1 MNDWSGLWLAIM
13 AMSLL
18 TMAVVQ
24 VGLILVVIRLARQV
38 ATMLDEMRREVRPI
52 IDKLSRLTDDAQ
64 RATATVTAQVERLD
78 ALFTTT
84 AARVDEIMNVV
95 QTLFAGPVRQ
105 GAAILAILR
114 AVGSAFQRRQSNR
127 EHARRDEEDPLF
139 VG

>member
-1 MNDWSGLWLAIM
+1 VNDWSGLWLAIM
-13 AMSLL
+13 AVSLL

-52 IDKLSRLTDDAQ
+52 IDKLTRLTEDAQ
-64 RATATVTAQVERLD
+64 RATATVSAQVERLD
-78 ALFTTT
+78 EVFTTT
-84 AARVDEIMNVV
+84 AARINDIMGVV

-105 GAAILAILR
+105 GAALLAVLR
-114 AVGSAFQRRQSNR
+114 ADSGAFQRRTPNR
-127 EHARRDEEDPLF
+127 DRARRDEEDPLF